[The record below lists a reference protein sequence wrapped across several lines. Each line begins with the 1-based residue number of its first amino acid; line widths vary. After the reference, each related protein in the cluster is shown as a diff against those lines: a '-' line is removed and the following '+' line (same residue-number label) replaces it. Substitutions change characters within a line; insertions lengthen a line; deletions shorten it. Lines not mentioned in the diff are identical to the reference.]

1 MIIKPRTVKLY
12 QHTTDGG
19 AIYLFDTYITW
30 KHNGKGGK
38 EGTINDKT
46 KYMVRLDGQ
55 PELTIRNA

>member
-1 MIIKPRTVKLY
+1 MTKPIKLY

-19 AIYLFDTYITW
+19 AIYLFDTYTKW
-30 KHNGKGGK
+30 KHDGKSGK

-55 PELTIRNA
+55 PELTIKTA